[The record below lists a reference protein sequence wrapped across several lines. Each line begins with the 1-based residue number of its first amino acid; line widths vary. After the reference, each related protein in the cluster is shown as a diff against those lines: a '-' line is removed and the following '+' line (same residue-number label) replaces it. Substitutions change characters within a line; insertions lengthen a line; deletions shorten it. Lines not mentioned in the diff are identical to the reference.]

1 MTPHELAHS
10 IYSPMFGERETLKEA
25 YAYVTKLAQSSDEPI
40 AMLTAVH
47 VMMNT
52 IAKQIEKMEQGE
64 TA

>member
-1 MTPHELAHS
+1 MTAHKLAHS
-10 IYSPMFGERETLKEA
+10 IYSPLFGERDSIEEA
-25 YAYVTKLAQSSDEPI
+25 YKYITAMAQNSDEPI